1 MVLTGD
7 DTAKTQAKRPQG
19 HMILEERMND
29 GQAERGR
36 KIAELQAGA
45 ARYNKIGERIM
56 IGV

>member
-1 MVLTGD
+1 MTGD